1 MLRDF
6 LEFLRDRFE
15 RLQQNFKA
23 SRLVLLGFGYMGL
36 LCIMIFRL
44 YHLQIINGESYQKN
58 YLQKTEKTVAIPA
71 TRGNIFDANGKLL
84 AYNRL
89 SYNVTIKDSGEYRKV
104 LSSDSDSEC
113 AR

>member
-58 YLQKTEKTVAIPA
+58 
-71 TRGNIFDANGKLL
+71 
-84 AYNRL
+84 
-89 SYNVTIKDSGEYRKV
+89 
-104 LSSDSDSEC
+104 
-113 AR
+113 